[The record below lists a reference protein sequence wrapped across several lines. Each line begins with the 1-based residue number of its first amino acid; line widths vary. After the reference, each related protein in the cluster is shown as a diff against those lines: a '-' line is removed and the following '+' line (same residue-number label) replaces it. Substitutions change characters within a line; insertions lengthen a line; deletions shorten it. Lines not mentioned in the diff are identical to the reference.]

1 MQADLPEAK
10 STRQKLKSGPQ
21 AHSYRGMHRE
31 AEGRAIPEAIP
42 TILVEITVSHAELV
56 VLTVQNTARQYARIP
71 MYTAVHSWICRDVRL
86 LITRTCLRSV
96 ACALL
101 CVGCRLSDV
110 LHAAK
115 ITHWEAAGAHT

>member
-31 AEGRAIPEAIP
+31 AEGRAILEAIP
-42 TILVEITVSHAELV
+42 KILVEITVSHAELV
-56 VLTVQNTARQYARIP
+56 VLTVQNTARQYARMP

-86 LITRTCLRSV
+86 TRACLRSV

-101 CVGCRLSDV
+101 CVGCRLSEV

-115 ITHWEAAGAHT
+115 ITH